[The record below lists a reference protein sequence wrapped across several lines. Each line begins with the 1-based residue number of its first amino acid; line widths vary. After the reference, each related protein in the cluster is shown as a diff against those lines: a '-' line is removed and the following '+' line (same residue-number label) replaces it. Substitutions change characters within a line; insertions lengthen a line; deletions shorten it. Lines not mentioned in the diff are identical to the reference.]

1 LQHLKSAAETLFLHT
16 CFGGSIVGGILL
28 VGSLYTMLWGKI
40 KESKTCDV
48 RDDTEKDGR
57 EKSAE
62 NCPEE
67 QEQTATEVRES
78 SSIGASASRVEE
90 L

>member
-1 LQHLKSAAETLFLHT
+1 MS
-16 CFGGSIVGGILL
+16 GILL

-48 RDDTEKDGR
+48 RDDAEKDGR

-67 QEQTATEVRES
+67 QEQTTTEVRES
-78 SSIGASASRVEE
+78 ASIGASASRVEE

>member
-1 LQHLKSAAETLFLHT
+1 M
-16 CFGGSIVGGILL
+16 GGILL

-67 QEQTATEVRES
+67 QEQTTIEVKES
-78 SSIGASASRVEE
+78 TSVGESASRVDE